1 MNDYTDLIR
10 EILQG
15 RIYGKSVD
23 NIWIDEAKDMSY
35 SYSRGYYNN
44 TRGDEVATAVLEA
57 YAKGVEFVDLG
68 HNAYGESTLTFSK
81 ESKVRINLQLSAKE
95 MIYPLVHE
103 LLHLNQI
110 HEGRLSVTRFGDCV
124 WEGKTY
130 KLNQSKM
137 SYKEYTQLPWELD
150 VTSREQQLLAN
161 ILQ

>member
-1 MNDYTDLIR
+1 MNVTVRFPKHLQPDIEKAKVATSLCQAAFLYIDLP
-10 EILQG
+10 
-15 RIYGKSVD
+15 D
-23 NIWIDEAKDMSY
+23 NII
-35 SYSRGYYNN
+35 
-44 TRGDEVATAVLEA
+44 
-57 YAKGVEFVDLG
+57 VEFIDLG
-68 HNAYGESTLTFSK
+68 HSAYGESTLTFNK

-110 HEGRLSVTRFGDCV
+110 HEGKLSVTRFGDCV
-124 WEGKTY
+124 WEGKIY

>member
-1 MNDYTDLIR
+1 MNVTVR
-10 EILQG
+10 FPKHLQPD
-15 RIYGKSVD
+15 IEKAKVATSLCQAASLYIALPD
-23 NIWIDEAKDMSY
+23 NII
-35 SYSRGYYNN
+35 
-44 TRGDEVATAVLEA
+44 
-57 YAKGVEFVDLG
+57 VELVDLG
-68 HNAYGESTLTFSK
+68 HNAYGESTLTFNK

-110 HEGRLSVTRFGDCV
+110 HEGKLSVTRFGDCV
-124 WEGKTY
+124 WEGKIY

>member
-1 MNDYTDLIR
+1 MNVTVR
-10 EILQG
+10 FPKHLQPD
-15 RIYGKSVD
+15 IEKAKVATSLCQAAFLYIALPD
-23 NIWIDEAKDMSY
+23 NII
-35 SYSRGYYNN
+35 
-44 TRGDEVATAVLEA
+44 
-57 YAKGVEFVDLG
+57 VEFVDLG
-68 HNAYGESTLTFSK
+68 HNAYGESTLTFNK
-81 ESKVRINLQLSAKE
+81 ESKVRINLQLSTKE
-95 MIYPLVHE
+95 LIYPLVHE

-110 HEGRLSVTRFGDCV
+110 HEGKLSVTRFGDCV

>member
-1 MNDYTDLIR
+1 MNIVVR
-10 EILQG
+10 FPKHLQPD
-15 RIYGKSVD
+15 IEK
-23 NIWIDEAKDMSY
+23 AK
-35 SYSRGYYNN
+35 
-44 TRGDEVATAVLEA
+44 VATSLCQAASL
-57 YAKGVEFVDLG
+57 YISLPDSIIVEFVDLG
-68 HNAYGESTLTFSK
+68 HNAYGESTLTFNK

-110 HEGRLSVTRFGDCV
+110 HEGKLSVTRFGDCV

-130 KLNQSKM
+130 KLDQSKM

>member
-1 MNDYTDLIR
+1 MNVNVRFPKHSQPDIEKAKVATSLCQAASLYIALP
-10 EILQG
+10 
-15 RIYGKSVD
+15 D
-23 NIWIDEAKDMSY
+23 NII
-35 SYSRGYYNN
+35 
-44 TRGDEVATAVLEA
+44 
-57 YAKGVEFVDLG
+57 VELVDLG
-68 HNAYGESTLTFSK
+68 HNAYGESTLTFNK

-110 HEGRLSVTRFGDCV
+110 HEGKLSVTRFGDCV

-150 VTSREQQLLAN
+150 VANREKQLLAN

>member
-1 MNDYTDLIR
+1 MNVTVR
-10 EILQG
+10 FPKHLQPD
-15 RIYGKSVD
+15 IEKAKVATSLCQAASLYIALPD
-23 NIWIDEAKDMSY
+23 NIII
-35 SYSRGYYNN
+35 
-44 TRGDEVATAVLEA
+44 
-57 YAKGVEFVDLG
+57 EFVDLG
-68 HNAYGESTLTFSK
+68 HNAYGESTLTFNK

-110 HEGRLSVTRFGDCV
+110 HEGKLSVTRFGDCV

-130 KLNQSKM
+130 QLNQSKI

>member
-1 MNDYTDLIR
+1 MNVNVRFPKHSQPDIEKAKVATSLCQAASLYIALP
-10 EILQG
+10 
-15 RIYGKSVD
+15 D
-23 NIWIDEAKDMSY
+23 NII
-35 SYSRGYYNN
+35 
-44 TRGDEVATAVLEA
+44 
-57 YAKGVEFVDLG
+57 VELVDLG
-68 HNAYGESTLTFSK
+68 HNAYGESTLTFNK

-110 HEGRLSVTRFGDCV
+110 HEGKLSVTRFGDCV

>member
-1 MNDYTDLIR
+1 MNVTVR
-10 EILQG
+10 FPKHLQPD
-15 RIYGKSVD
+15 IEKAKVATSLCQAAFLYIALPD
-23 NIWIDEAKDMSY
+23 NII
-35 SYSRGYYNN
+35 
-44 TRGDEVATAVLEA
+44 
-57 YAKGVEFVDLG
+57 VEFVDLG
-68 HNAYGESTLTFSK
+68 HNAYGESTLTFNK

-110 HEGRLSVTRFGDCV
+110 HEGKLSVTRFGDCV

>member
-1 MNDYTDLIR
+1 MNVTVR
-10 EILQG
+10 FPKHLQPD
-15 RIYGKSVD
+15 IEK
-23 NIWIDEAKDMSY
+23 AK
-35 SYSRGYYNN
+35 
-44 TRGDEVATAVLEA
+44 VATSLCQAASL
-57 YAKGVEFVDLG
+57 YISLPDSIIVEFVDLG
-68 HNAYGESTLTFSK
+68 HSAYGESTLTFNK

-110 HEGRLSVTRFGDCV
+110 HEGKLSVTRFGDCV

>member
-1 MNDYTDLIR
+1 MNVTVRFPKHLQPDIEKAKVATSLCQAAFLYIDLP
-10 EILQG
+10 
-15 RIYGKSVD
+15 D
-23 NIWIDEAKDMSY
+23 NII
-35 SYSRGYYNN
+35 
-44 TRGDEVATAVLEA
+44 
-57 YAKGVEFVDLG
+57 VEFIDLG
-68 HNAYGESTLTFSK
+68 HNAYGESTLTFNK

-103 LLHLNQI
+103 LLHLNQM
-110 HEGRLSVTRFGDCV
+110 HEGKLSVTRFGDCV

-150 VTSREQQLLAN
+150 VTNREQQLLAN

>member
-1 MNDYTDLIR
+1 MNVTVRFPKHLQPDIEKAKVATSLCQAAFLYIDLP
-10 EILQG
+10 
-15 RIYGKSVD
+15 D
-23 NIWIDEAKDMSY
+23 NII
-35 SYSRGYYNN
+35 
-44 TRGDEVATAVLEA
+44 
-57 YAKGVEFVDLG
+57 VEFIDLG
-68 HNAYGESTLTFSK
+68 HNAYGESTLTFNK

-110 HEGRLSVTRFGDCV
+110 HEGKLSVTRFGDCV
-124 WEGKTY
+124 WEGKIY